1 MTATPLKKFESF
13 FFFGIAENATKY
25 CFPNGTW
32 MSKANYNACMPHGIA
47 DENDIEF
54 HGVSKGCLA

>member
-1 MTATPLKKFESF
+1 MTVTPFKKFESF

-54 HGVSKGCLA
+54 QGVSIGCLA